1 MRLIPLKDVNNKI
14 ISINNNGNHNK
25 MFRNKYITD
34 NYLIGNKKIKLN
46 GKKGKEKINL
56 LADIIMKINS
66 EDYFYDIFLT
76 DKLMSNNISDDFLD
90 SVQKSIND
98 IEKFKKKEKN
108 KNRKERLSKESMVNL
123 NNKRKKI
130 KINTNNS
137 FMIVIS

>member
-66 EDYFYDIFLT
+66 EDYFYDILT
-76 DKLMSNNISDDFLD
+76 RYM
-90 SVQKSIND
+90 
-98 IEKFKKKEKN
+98 EK
-108 KNRKERLSKESMVNL
+108 
-123 NNKRKKI
+123 I
-130 KINTNNS
+130 
-137 FMIVIS
+137 